1 MSRLAR
7 YLLIQFTR
15 DSLALYL
22 VAAFLVWLTQMLRL
36 FDLVTAK
43 GQDMFTLAGQAFL
56 TTPPLAREI
65 IYICMGIGLARA
77 FRSLQQ
83 SRELHTIHISRR
95 VPAIWSALF
104 VFSLGGALI
113 ALFIS
118 NWAEPAS
125 RKTAARW
132 SAEIAADLLGRTLTP
147 GRFTEFSD
155 GLVLHIGGR
164 RPDGTII
171 DFFADDSR
179 ADDVR
184 RTYMADTAII
194 ISGEDGFQISLR
206 DGRLQVLPDDDRYSE
221 VAFARYDLAIA
232 SLTDPVELKNPLRQR
247 DTATIV
253 QRALE
258 NGKLPSNA
266 RRELHRRMAEGVRV
280 IGISLLVAALTA
292 FPHARRRREI
302 LPLELLVLAM
312 AFAERATSNFAGLS
326 GNWGYYSGPVAML
339 GVAIIILMWR
349 LLPKRVPDAQKALS

>member
-1 MSRLAR
+1 MSRLTR
-7 YLLIQFTR
+7 YLLFQFTR

-22 VAAFLVWLTQMLRL
+22 VAAALVWLTQMLRL

-65 IYICMGIGLARA
+65 VYICMGIGLARA
-77 FRSLQQ
+77 FRTLQQ

-132 SAEIAADLLGRTLTP
+132 SAEIAADLLGRSLTP
-147 GRFTEFSD
+147 GRFTEFSQ

-164 RPDGTII
+164 KPDGTII

-184 RTYMADTAII
+184 RTYLADTAII

-206 DGRLQVLPDDDRYSE
+206 DGRLQVFPQDDKYSE
-221 VAFARYDLAIA
+221 VSFARYDLAIS
-232 SLTDPVELKNPLRQR
+232 SLTDPVELKNPLAQR

-253 QRALE
+253 MRALE
-258 NGKLPSNA
+258 EEKFPPGV
-266 RRELHRRMAEGVRV
+266 RRTLHKRMAEGVRV
-280 IGISLLVAALTA
+280 IGISLLVAAFAA
-292 FPHARRRREI
+292 FPHARRGRNI
-302 LPLELLVLAM
+302 LPTELLVLAL
-312 AFAERATSNFAGLS
+312 AFAERAASNFAGAL
-326 GNWGYYSGPVAML
+326 GNWGYYLGPVSML
-339 GVAIIILMWR
+339 VVALVVLAFR
-349 LLPKRVPDAQKALS
+349 LTPKRVARAVKAAP

>member
-22 VAAFLVWLTQMLRL
+22 VAAFLVWITQMLRL

-65 IYICMGIGLARA
+65 VYICMGIGLARA

-164 RPDGTII
+164 RPDGTIV

-184 RTYMADTAII
+184 RTYLADSAII

-253 QRALE
+253 RRAVQTG
-258 NGKLPSNA
+258 NLPDNA
-266 RRELHRRMAEGVRV
+266 RRELHKRMAEGTRV
-280 IGISLLVAALTA
+280 VGISLLVAALTA
-292 FPHARRRREI
+292 FPHARRKREI

-312 AFAERATSNFAGLS
+312 AFAERAASNFAGLS
-326 GNWGYYSGPVAML
+326 GNWGYYSGPAAML
-339 GVAIIILMWR
+339 TAAVLIFGWR
-349 LLPKRVPDAQKALS
+349 LAPRGLPDSRGAAS

>member
-1 MSRLAR
+1 MSRLTQ
-7 YLLIQFTR
+7 YLVIQFTR

-36 FDLVTAK
+36 FDIVTAK
-43 GQDMFTLAGQAFL
+43 GQDLFTLAGQAFL

-95 VPAIWSALF
+95 MRAIWSALF
-104 VFSLGGALI
+104 VFSLGGALV

-125 RKTAARW
+125 RKAAARW

-147 GRFTEFSD
+147 GRFTEFSE
-155 GLVLHIGGR
+155 GLVLHIEAR

-171 DFFADDSR
+171 EFFADDTR

-184 RTYMADTAII
+184 RTYMADSAII

-206 DGRLQVLPDDDRYSE
+206 DGRLQVQPDDDRYSE
-221 VAFARYDLAIA
+221 VAFARYDLAIT
-232 SLTDPVELKNPLRQR
+232 SLTEPVELKNPLKQR
-247 DTATIV
+247 DSAAIV
-253 QRALE
+253 LRAME
-258 NGKLPSNA
+258 TQKFPPNV
-266 RRELHRRMAEGVRV
+266 RRELHKRMAEGVRV

-292 FPHARRRREI
+292 FPHARRKREI

-312 AFAERATSNFAGLS
+312 AFSERATSNFAGLS
-326 GNWGYYSGPVAML
+326 GNWGYYTGPVAML
-339 GVAIIILMWR
+339 VAAVILLMWR
-349 LLPKRVPDAQKALS
+349 MMPKGSSHEIEAAP